1 MRRPKDAAEGY
12 EPIVK
17 LKGSG
22 QSRPRPRLGACSQGL
37 LPAPAHPDSTGAS
50 AFLSESLIP
59 NHFSDVD
66 VSLIVTGFTG
76 YRITYRGLAR
86 VVAQGARSYIHN

>member
-59 NHFSDVD
+59 NHFSDFD
-66 VSLIVTGFTG
+66 LSLIVASL
-76 YRITYRGLAR
+76 LAPNHL
-86 VVAQGARSYIHN
+86 S